1 MLKYIIQRI
10 GAMLLTLFVILTLGF
25 VMIRLMPG
33 SPYDDPNYPAEVIAM
48 LEEQAH
54 LNEPM
59 HIQYYYFLRNIIV
72 DGNWG
77 VSLTLRPG
85 VPVFQVLADKI
96 PVTLV
101 LNVLS
106 LFISIPLG
114 MVAGTMAALN
124 KSKMPDHIISV
135 LVVLCIS
142 VPSFVFATALQYGV
156 AFLAGLAPTVYQA
169 TGTFWERLPSLVL
182 PVLALSFGS
191 IATLCRYLRGELI
204 ENVNSEYMLL
214 GKTKGLSTAQG
225 ITRHAFRNSMVPMA
239 NIIIPM
245 FTNVMGGS
253 LVVEKIFSIPG
264 VGGIMVNSINNSDHW
279 LTLAILMFYSVIT
292 LVTMLIVDISYGLI
306 DPRIRLGG
314 K

>member
-25 VMIRLMPG
+25 FMIRLMPG
-33 SPYDDPNYPAEVIAM
+33 SPYDDPNYTAEIIAM
-48 LEEQAH
+48 LEKQAH
-54 LNEPM
+54 LDEPI

-85 VPVFQVLADKI
+85 VPVFQVLADRI

-106 LFISIPLG
+106 LLISIPLG
-114 MVAGTMAALN
+114 LLAGTTAALN
-124 KSKMPDHIISV
+124 KSKLPDHILSI

-142 VPSFVFATALQYGV
+142 VPSFVFATLLQYVV

-169 TGTFWERLPSLVL
+169 TGPFLERLPSLVL

-214 GKTKGLSTAQG
+214 AKTKGLGTGQS